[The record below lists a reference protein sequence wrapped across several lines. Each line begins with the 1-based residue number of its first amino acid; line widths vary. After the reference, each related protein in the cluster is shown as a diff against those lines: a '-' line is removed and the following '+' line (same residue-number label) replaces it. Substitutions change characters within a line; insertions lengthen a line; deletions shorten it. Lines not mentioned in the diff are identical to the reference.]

1 VSAVD
6 PPRHALTAR
15 DDAELVDPYD
25 GGVGKLLRRMVE
37 EEDELLAEWDQSD
50 PASVETAEREYRRW
64 LERRY
69 VAVRSD
75 DGAHFE
81 PVTGDRLPVDAAEV
95 ILTVAMGGG

>member
-1 VSAVD
+1 
-6 PPRHALTAR
+6 
-15 DDAELVDPYD
+15 
-25 GGVGKLLRRMVE
+25 MVE
-37 EEDELLAEWDQSD
+37 GDDELLVEWDQSD
-50 PASVETAEREYRRW
+50 RASVETAEREYRRW

-81 PVTGDRLPVDAAEV
+81 PLSGDRLPVDAAEV

>member
-1 VSAVD
+1 
-6 PPRHALTAR
+6 
-15 DDAELVDPYD
+15 
-25 GGVGKLLRRMVE
+25 MVE
-37 EEDELLAEWDQSD
+37 GDDELLAEWDRSD
-50 PASVETAEREYRRW
+50 LGSVESAEREYRRW

-81 PVTGDRLPVDAAEV
+81 PLTGDRLPVDAAEV